1 MQTSKHHLLI
11 WFLIVA
17 ILFFGLGHQAGRNG
31 WQLSLLGLGQQN
43 TSFSNIPVV
52 VGQQPPAGLVQ
63 NIDFSLFWKVW
74 QKVSEQYLDRGA
86 VDAQK
91 MFYGAISGM
100 VQSVGDPYTVFLTP
114 DQNKGV
120 REELS
125 GSFDG
130 VGIQLGYRDK
140 QLVVIAP
147 LKGTPADKAG
157 VRAQDA
163 IAKIGDKD
171 TFNMTLPEA
180 VSLIR
185 GKKGT
190 KIKLTLVRQGQDE
203 PIVVELTRDT
213 IKIKSVE
220 VQFLENNIA
229 WVKLSRFG
237 EDTNKEW
244 DGAVDEMVKNNAKG
258 VILDVRNNPGGLLEV
273 AIHIASDFLDG
284 GVVLQRESAGS
295 VKEPIGVVKKG
306 KLLNI
311 PVVAMVNKGSAS
323 ASEIVAGALQD
334 RGRAKLVGEQ
344 SFGKGTVQDS
354 QDLEKGAGLHIT
366 IARWLLPSGKWI
378 NSTGLTPDYKVE
390 ISEDDAKGGRDPQLD
405 RAKEL
410 LK

>member
-1 MQTSKHHLLI
+1 MVV
-11 WFLIVA
+11 WFAVVA
-17 ILFFGLGHQAGRNG
+17 ILFFGLGHQAGKNG
-31 WQLSLLGLGQQN
+31 WQLSLFGLSQN
-43 TSFSNIPVV
+43 NPLSSGTIPLVV
-52 VGQQPPAGLVQ
+52 NQQPPAGLVQ

-74 QKVSEQYLDRGA
+74 QKVSEQYIDRGA

-120 REELS
+120 KEELS

-163 IAKIGDKD
+163 IVKIGDKD

-190 KIKLTLVRQGQDE
+190 KVKLTLVRQGHDE
-203 PIVVELTRDT
+203 PIVFELTRDT

-244 DGAVDEMVKNNAKG
+244 AGVVDEIVKNNAKG

-273 AIHIASDFLDG
+273 AIHVASDFLDG
-284 GVVLQRESAGS
+284 GIVLQRESAGG
-295 VKEPIGVVKKG
+295 VKEPLSVVKKG

-311 PVVAMVNKGSAS
+311 PVVALVNKGSAS

-334 RGRAKLVGEQ
+334 RGRAKIVGEQ
-344 SFGKGTVQDS
+344 SFGKGSVQDS
-354 QDLEKGAGLHIT
+354 QELEKGAGLHIT
-366 IARWLLPSGKWI
+366 IAKWLLPSGKWI